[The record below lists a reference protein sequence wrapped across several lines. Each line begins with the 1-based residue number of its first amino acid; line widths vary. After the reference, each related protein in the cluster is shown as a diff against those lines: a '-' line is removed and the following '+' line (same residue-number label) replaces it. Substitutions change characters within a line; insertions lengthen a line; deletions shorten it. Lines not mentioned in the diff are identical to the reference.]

1 LKPKDL
7 DTMDSTRQKKI
18 SRLIQKELSE
28 IFQREVGDIISSTMV
43 SVTVVRVSADLSV
56 AKVYISI
63 FPTAG
68 TEAILASIEENSSR
82 IRFMLG
88 KRVGKQLRIIP
99 ELKFFIDDSLDYAEK
114 IDNLLK

>member
-1 LKPKDL
+1 
-7 DTMDSTRQKKI
+7 MDSTRQKKI

-56 AKVYISI
+56 AKVYFSI